1 MPAVTTA
8 AVPHRT
14 DVAAHAAKHLQC
26 SEVWGGFEQVDRAL
40 DMPGLDGRVYSQ
52 PFNSGTG
59 GGDVHYVSSCASGV
73 YSRILL
79 ADVSGHGSDVA
90 KTAARLKRLMR
101 RHIAHHSQGALVRK
115 VNREF
120 TAMTDDGVF
129 ATAVVMTYDS
139 HRRRLL
145 VSNAGHP
152 PPLFHSAATGEWSY
166 LQRQPSGLSV
176 DEREA
181 PEGLPLGIVPT
192 AVYRE
197 SEYKL
202 APGDLVLSYTDWL
215 IEAKQASTG
224 ELLGAERLLA
234 LARGLPAAGT
244 VEQTVRRLL
253 DAVIAWCES
262 APCDDDV
269 TVLAFRAREGPIVR
283 TSVGTWIMAPF
294 RVTRTLVRSFVP
306 VP

>member
-8 AVPHRT
+8 AVSNRAEA
-14 DVAAHAAKHLQC
+14 AAHGSKHLQC
-26 SEVWGGFEQVDRAL
+26 SEVWGGFERVDRAL
-40 DMPGLDGRVYSQ
+40 EMPGLDGRVYSR
-52 PFNSGTG
+52 PFNSGA

-90 KTAARLKRLMR
+90 TTAARLKRLMR
-101 RHIAHHSQGALVRK
+101 RHIAHHSQGALVRR

-120 TAMTDDGVF
+120 TAMTDDGIF

-139 HRRRLL
+139 HRRRLV

-152 PPLFHSAATGEWSY
+152 PPLFYSAASGEWSY
-166 LQRQPSGLSV
+166 LRRESSGMSV
-176 DEREA
+176 DDQES
-181 PEGLPLGIVPT
+181 PEGLPLGIVPS

-202 APGDLVLSYTDWL
+202 SAGDLVLCYTDWL

-224 ELLGAERLLA
+224 DLLGAERLLA
-234 LARGLPAAGT
+234 MARALPAGP
-244 VEQTVRRLL
+244 VEQIVRYLL
-253 DAVIAWCES
+253 DAVTAWAES
-262 APCDDDV
+262 APSDDDV
-269 TVLAFRAREGPIVR
+269 TILAFRTREGPIVR
-283 TSVGTWIMAPF
+283 TSVGTWLMAPF
-294 RVTRTLVRSFVP
+294 RVTRTLVSSFVP
-306 VP
+306 VR